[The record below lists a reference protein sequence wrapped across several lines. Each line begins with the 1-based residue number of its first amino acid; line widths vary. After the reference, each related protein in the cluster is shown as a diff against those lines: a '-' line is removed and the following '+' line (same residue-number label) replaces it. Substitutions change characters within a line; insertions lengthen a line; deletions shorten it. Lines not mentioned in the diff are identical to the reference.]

1 MDDAI
6 IEAQTD
12 KYARLCLEYNATFK
26 RLVNQAREPGFTIDS
41 WAPLSALAAVDD
53 FVRVGSFKEVV
64 GWKEYIGLLQMWAPT
79 LTNWESTFKRVT
91 AADRRVFL
99 ELEERSTSGGKTT
112 VVNSLTVWE
121 YDANDKL
128 RHLDIYLQ
136 MEPQEQSTNGWE
148 IEKA

>member
-6 IEAQTD
+6 IKAETN
-12 KYARLCLEYNATFK
+12 KYSRLCLEYNAIFK
-26 RLVNQAREPGFTIDS
+26 RLVNQAREPGFTIAD
-41 WAPLSALAAVDD
+41 WAPLAALAAVDD

-64 GWKEYIGLLQMWAPT
+64 GWNEYVGLLQRWAPT

-91 AADRRVFL
+91 AAGPRVFL

-121 YDANDKL
+121 YDAADKL
-128 RHLDIYLQ
+128 CHLDIYLQ
-136 MEPQEQSTNGWE
+136 QAPEQQTTNGWE
-148 IEKA
+148 IDEA